1 MIGVGIGHTD
11 DGGLRA
17 RGGGGENNLREE
29 NGC

>member
-17 RGGGGENNLREE
+17 RGGGENNLREE